1 MSDAKFSGISS
12 VALDAKGRMALP
24 KRCREDLQSRCDG
37 KVVTTISAG
46 GERCLLL
53 YPWPDWDR
61 LAGQL
66 RQMSNLRPEVRRL
79 HRVLIGHAVDGQLD
93 ASGRLLLPLPLRE
106 YAGLDRKVMVLG
118 VLGRFELWSEANLEE
133 ERAAFVGKDLAA
145 EVAELE
151 GANGLSI

>member
-1 MSDAKFSGISS
+1 MFSGINT

-24 KRCREDLQSRCDG
+24 KRCREKLRSCCDG

-46 GERCLLL
+46 GERCLAL
-53 YPWPDWDR
+53 YPWPEWDR

-79 HRVLIGHAVDGQLD
+79 HRVLIGHAVDGELD
-93 ASGRLLLPLPLRE
+93 ASGRLLLPPPLRE
-106 YAGLDRKVMVLG
+106 YAGLEKKVAVLG
-118 VLGRFELWSEANLEE
+118 MLGKIEIWNEANLEE
-133 ERAAFVGKDLAA
+133 ERAESLSRDLAA

-151 GANGLSI
+151 GADGISI

>member
-1 MSDAKFSGISS
+1 MFRGINT
-12 VALDAKGRMALP
+12 VTLDAKGRMALP
-24 KRCREDLQSRCDG
+24 KRCRDQLRSHCDG

-79 HRVLIGHAVDGQLD
+79 QRVLIGQAVDGELD
-93 ASGRLLLPLPLRE
+93 ASGRLLLPPPLRE
-106 YAGLDRKVMVLG
+106 YAGLEKKVMVLG
-118 VLGRFELWSEANLEE
+118 MLGKIEIWNEANLEK
-133 ERAAFVGKDLAA
+133 ERAESLGKDLAA
-145 EVAELE
+145 EVVELE
-151 GANGLSI
+151 GANGLSY